1 MVQIETSSSMSTSA
15 LEHNAVPKEI
25 CETVGLAKAMNSS
38 VKGESEVLNGECGDR
53 PCEGIEMPW
62 RSSSRSLA
70 RDGRSGMTEDIVIAL
85 RERVGIS
92 DAVKILVPLP
102 DQRPMDAPPGWFC
115 LYECFLTEFGIRFP
129 VLPLLLEYAYERGVA
144 LSQLTHGVVRHM
156 IFSTALAKAAGM
168 KLDRELFERITIFVL
183 GLRKEIDRASVGD
196 FDPSHVLTRWVQEP
210 GRIVPRK
217 VNTTLKEKFRT
228 LRDLSRE
235 TWADAFAETERKK
248 KEKKGKAIA
257 IAIPL
262 PDKLPGVARK
272 TGLRKRAPALVDD
285 DILISDPLSKRMRSD
300 PCELGDLPQSLGS
313 LGGVT
318 SGDFSSRTVAASTG
332 QGGDMSILESGG
344 DGATDFVGI
353 DSDAV
358 SFKWKGGAP
367 LMDNGTLVERWFGV
381 ANLSHAGGFR
391 VVSRRK
397 SAFEKKIE
405 ALKGEVAK
413 VSGLEVENNQLRDK
427 ITQLEDKACRDAENS
442 IAEMARLRK
451 SRTKWAELTAA
462 QVYESMHNWYTPR
475 LDRIGRYVS
484 QRDAVEKAVIRIQVD
499 EALLSYVRKIK
510 GVEQDFDAVEK
521 MLAARLRESKA
532 AGDLVEDDE
541 VEADDYAPP

>member
-1 MVQIETSSSMSTSA
+1 
-15 LEHNAVPKEI
+15 
-25 CETVGLAKAMNSS
+25 MNSS

-53 PCEGIEMPW
+53 SCEGILHEDTGSDPELGEEKVPDCARLDGIPQKIEMPW

-156 IFSTALAKAAGM
+156 VFSAALAKAAGM
-168 KLDRELFERITIFVL
+168 KLDRELFER
-183 GLRKEIDRASVGD
+183 
-196 FDPSHVLTRWVQEP
+196 
-210 GRIVPRK
+210 RIVPRK

-262 PDKLPGVARK
+262 WK

-300 PCELGDLPQSLGS
+300 SCELGDLPQSLGS

-318 SGDFSSRTVAASTG
+318 SGDFSSRTVVASTG

-344 DGATDFVGI
+344 DGVTDSVGI

-367 LMDNGTLVERWFGV
+367 LMDNGDFSGEMVWGCKPKPCWGV
-381 ANLSHAGGFR
+381 PRGELEFKGAFDEASNNLIRAGGKF
-391 VVSRRK
+391 
-397 SAFEKKIE
+397 A
-405 ALKGEVAK
+405 ALI
-413 VSGLEVENNQLRDK
+413 QLYDG
-427 ITQLEDKACRDAENS
+427 
-442 IAEMARLRK
+442 
-451 SRTKWAELTAA
+451 A
-462 QVYESMHNWYTPR
+462 QGCSERS
-475 LDRIGRYVS
+475 
-484 QRDAVEKAVIRIQVD
+484 
-499 EALLSYVRKIK
+499 
-510 GVEQDFDAVEK
+510 
-521 MLAARLRESKA
+521 
-532 AGDLVEDDE
+532 
-541 VEADDYAPP
+541 

>member
-38 VKGESEVLNGECGDR
+38 VKGESRLDGI
-53 PCEGIEMPW
+53 PQKIEMPW

-156 IFSTALAKAAGM
+156 VFSAALAKAAGM
-168 KLDRELFERITIFVL
+168 KLDRELFERITDLRAGVKEGGFKRFHTSMKHDIVFGDHRTKIHHWTRYYFFV
-183 GLRKEIDRASVGD
+183 KVDRASVGD
-196 FDPSHVLTRWVQEP
+196 FDPSHVLTRM

-300 PCELGDLPQSLGS
+300 SCELGDLPQSLGS

-344 DGATDFVGI
+344 DGVTDSVGI

-391 VVSRRK
+391 VVSLSSRVLSMRLL
-397 SAFEKKIE
+397 II
-405 ALKGEVAK
+405 L
-413 VSGLEVENNQLRDK
+413 LEPEGSLLR
-427 ITQLEDKACRDAENS
+427 
-442 IAEMARLRK
+442 
-451 SRTKWAELTAA
+451 
-462 QVYESMHNWYTPR
+462 
-475 LDRIGRYVS
+475 
-484 QRDAVEKAVIRIQVD
+484 
-499 EALLSYVRKIK
+499 
-510 GVEQDFDAVEK
+510 
-521 MLAARLRESKA
+521 
-532 AGDLVEDDE
+532 
-541 VEADDYAPP
+541 

>member
-1 MVQIETSSSMSTSA
+1 MR
-15 LEHNAVPKEI
+15 K
-25 CETVGLAKAMNSS
+25 
-38 VKGESEVLNGECGDR
+38 
-53 PCEGIEMPW
+53 IEMPW

-156 IFSTALAKAAGM
+156 VFSAALAKAAGM
-168 KLDRELFERITIFVL
+168 KLDRELFERITDLRAGVKEGGFKRFHTSMKHDIVFGDHRTKIHHWTRYYFFV
-183 GLRKEIDRASVGD
+183 KVDRASVGD
-196 FDPSHVLTRWVQEP
+196 FDPSHVLTEWVQEP

-262 PDKLPGVARK
+262 WK

-285 DILISDPLSKRMRSD
+285 DILISDPLSKRM
-300 PCELGDLPQSLGS
+300 
-313 LGGVT
+313 
-318 SGDFSSRTVAASTG
+318 SGDFSSRTVVASTG

-344 DGATDFVGI
+344 DGVTV
-353 DSDAV
+353 
-358 SFKWKGGAP
+358 P
-367 LMDNGTLVERWFGV
+367 
-381 ANLSHAGGFR
+381 
-391 VVSRRK
+391 
-397 SAFEKKIE
+397 
-405 ALKGEVAK
+405 
-413 VSGLEVENNQLRDK
+413 SG
-427 ITQLEDKACRDAENS
+427 
-442 IAEMARLRK
+442 
-451 SRTKWAELTAA
+451 
-462 QVYESMHNWYTPR
+462 
-475 LDRIGRYVS
+475 
-484 QRDAVEKAVIRIQVD
+484 
-499 EALLSYVRKIK
+499 
-510 GVEQDFDAVEK
+510 
-521 MLAARLRESKA
+521 
-532 AGDLVEDDE
+532 
-541 VEADDYAPP
+541 